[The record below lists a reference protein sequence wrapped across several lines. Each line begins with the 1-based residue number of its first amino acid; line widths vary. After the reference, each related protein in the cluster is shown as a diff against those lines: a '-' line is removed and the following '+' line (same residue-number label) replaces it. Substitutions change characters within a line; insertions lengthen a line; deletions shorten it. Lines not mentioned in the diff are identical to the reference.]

1 MKMDLCSTAR
11 LGAAL
16 VVFSVVAGCA
26 SNGNVLG
33 DRIVDGICRTSTSH
47 DTFEE
52 LFWGPVRRFPADF
65 DERQS
70 TVFGTNEWVRVES
83 YPDGTPRRVT
93 SGAVKSD
100 GLPDDITTAAVEY
113 DFFGNVLMRYSLH
126 DLAERKA
133 GIEPDF
139 AKSRYWMDF
148 RRVIR
153 VESRL
158 ALDYSYSL
166 YYYQE
171 SSSCLKVGVWALDRK
186 KHSMD
191 KLVLNIRLVDGC
203 AVPDDAELHSQLGGL
218 LEFRDISV
226 DEDGNIFLK
235 LQMKASG
242 ETVDLNPCIKTNRK

>member
-1 MKMDLCSTAR
+1 MKMCSTVR

-65 DERQS
+65 DERQC
-70 TVFGTNEWVRVES
+70 TVFGTNKWVRVES

-113 DFFGNVLMRYSLH
+113 DFFGNVLMRYSLY

-133 GIEPDF
+133 SIEPDF
-139 AKSRYWMDF
+139 AKSRYWMDS

-171 SSSCLKVGVWALDRK
+171 SSSCLKVGIWALDRK
-186 KHSMD
+186 KSSMD

-203 AVPDDAELHSQLGGL
+203 AVPDGAELHSQLGGL

-226 DEDGNIFLK
+226 DEDGNIVLK

-242 ETVDLNPCIKTNRK
+242 ETVDLNPCIKANSK

>member
-1 MKMDLCSTAR
+1 MKMYSTVR
-11 LGAAL
+11 LGAAI

-26 SNGNVLG
+26 SNDNVLG
-33 DRIVDGICRTSTSH
+33 DRLVDGICRTSTAH

-52 LFWGPVRRFPADF
+52 LFWGSVRRFPADF
-65 DERQS
+65 DERQC
-70 TVFGTNEWVRVES
+70 TVFGTNKWVRVES

-113 DFFGNVLMRYSLH
+113 DFFGNVLMRYSLY

-133 GIEPDF
+133 SIEPDF
-139 AKSRYWMDF
+139 AKSRYWMDS

-153 VESRL
+153 VQSSL

-171 SSSCLKVGVWALDRK
+171 SSSCLKVGIWALDRK
-186 KHSMD
+186 KRRMD

-242 ETVDLNPCIKTNRK
+242 ETVDLNPCIKANRK

>member
-1 MKMDLCSTAR
+1 MKMCSTVR
-11 LGAAL
+11 LGTAI

-26 SNGNVLG
+26 SSGNVLG

-65 DERQS
+65 DERQC
-70 TVFGTNEWVRVES
+70 TVFGTNKWVRVES
-83 YPDGTPRRVT
+83 YPDETPRRVT

-139 AKSRYWMDF
+139 TKSRYWMDF

-158 ALDYSYSL
+158 ALDYGYSL

-171 SSSCLKVGVWALDRK
+171 SSSCLKVGVWALDREK
-186 KHSMD
+186 RSMD

-203 AVPDDAELHSQLGGL
+203 AVPDGAELHSQLGGL

-226 DEDGNIFLK
+226 DEDGNIVLK

-242 ETVDLNPCIKTNRK
+242 EIVDLNPCIKANSK

>member
-1 MKMDLCSTAR
+1 MKMCSTVR
-11 LGAAL
+11 LGAAI

-33 DRIVDGICRTSTSH
+33 NRIVDGICRTSTSH

-65 DERQS
+65 DERQC
-70 TVFGTNEWVRVES
+70 TVFGTNKWVRVES

-113 DFFGNVLMRYSLH
+113 DFFGNVLMRYSLY

-133 GIEPDF
+133 SIEPDF
-139 AKSRYWMDF
+139 AKSRYWMDS

-171 SSSCLKVGVWALDRK
+171 SSSCLKVGIWALDRK
-186 KHSMD
+186 KSSMD

-203 AVPDDAELHSQLGGL
+203 AVPDGAELHSQLGGL

-226 DEDGNIFLK
+226 DEDGNIVLK

-242 ETVDLNPCIKTNRK
+242 GTVDLNPCIKTNRK

>member
-1 MKMDLCSTAR
+1 MKMCSTVR
-11 LGAAL
+11 LGAAI

-65 DERQS
+65 DERQC
-70 TVFGTNEWVRVES
+70 TVFGTNKWVRVES

-113 DFFGNVLMRYSLH
+113 DFFGNVLMRYSLY

-139 AKSRYWMDF
+139 TKSRYWMDF

-186 KHSMD
+186 KRSMD

-203 AVPDDAELHSQLGGL
+203 AVTVADLHSQLGGL

-226 DEDGNIFLK
+226 DEDGNIILK

>member
-1 MKMDLCSTAR
+1 MRMCSTVR
-11 LGAAL
+11 LGAAI

-65 DERQS
+65 DERQC
-70 TVFGTNEWVRVES
+70 TVFGTNKWVRVES

-113 DFFGNVLMRYSLH
+113 DFFGNVLMRYSLY

-186 KHSMD
+186 KRSMD

-203 AVPDDAELHSQLGGL
+203 AVPDGAELHSQLGGL

-242 ETVDLNPCIKTNRK
+242 ETVDLNPCIKANSK

>member
-1 MKMDLCSTAR
+1 MKMCSTVR
-11 LGAAL
+11 LGAAI

-70 TVFGTNEWVRVES
+70 TVFGTNKWVRVES
-83 YPDGTPRRVT
+83 YPDGTPCRVT

-139 AKSRYWMDF
+139 TKSRYWMDF

-186 KHSMD
+186 KRSMD

-203 AVPDDAELHSQLGGL
+203 AVPDDAELHSQLGCILG
-218 LEFRDISV
+218 FRDISV

-242 ETVDLNPCIKTNRK
+242 ETVDLNPCIKANSK

>member
-1 MKMDLCSTAR
+1 MKMCSTVR
-11 LGAAL
+11 LGAAI

-65 DERQS
+65 DERQC
-70 TVFGTNEWVRVES
+70 TVFGTNKWVRVES

-113 DFFGNVLMRYSLH
+113 DFFGNVLMRYSLY

-133 GIEPDF
+133 SIEPDF
-139 AKSRYWMDF
+139 AKSRYWMDS

-153 VESRL
+153 VQSSL

-171 SSSCLKVGVWALDRK
+171 SSSCLKVGIWALDRK
-186 KHSMD
+186 KRSMD

-226 DEDGNIFLK
+226 DEDGYIFLK

-242 ETVDLNPCIKTNRK
+242 ETVDLNPFIQANSK

>member
-1 MKMDLCSTAR
+1 MDLCSTAR

-16 VVFSVVAGCA
+16 IVFSVVAGCA

-52 LFWGPVRRFPADF
+52 LFWGPVRRFPADW
-65 DERQS
+65 DERQC
-70 TVFGTNEWVRVES
+70 TVFGTNKWVRVES
-83 YPDGTPRRVT
+83 YPDGTPCRVT

-113 DFFGNVLMRYSLH
+113 DFFGNVLMQYSLH
-126 DLAERKA
+126 DLVERKA

-139 AKSRYWMDF
+139 TKSRYWMDF

-186 KHSMD
+186 KRSMD

-203 AVPDDAELHSQLGGL
+203 AVTVADLHSQLGCL

-226 DEDGNIFLK
+226 DEDGNIFLR

-242 ETVDLNPCIKTNRK
+242 EIVDLNPCIKANSK

>member
-1 MKMDLCSTAR
+1 MKMCSTVR
-11 LGAAL
+11 LGAAI

-65 DERQS
+65 DERQC
-70 TVFGTNEWVRVES
+70 TVFGTNKWVRVES
-83 YPDGTPRRVT
+83 YPDGTPCRVT

-113 DFFGNVLMRYSLH
+113 DFFGNVLMRYSLY

-133 GIEPDF
+133 SIEPDF
-139 AKSRYWMDF
+139 AKSRYWKDS

-153 VESRL
+153 VQSSL

-186 KHSMD
+186 KRSMD

-203 AVPDDAELHSQLGGL
+203 AVTVAELHSQLGCL

-235 LQMKASG
+235 LQMKARDG
-242 ETVDLNPCIKTNRK
+242 TVDLNPCIKTNRK

>member
-1 MKMDLCSTAR
+1 MKMCSTVR
-11 LGAAL
+11 LGAAI

-26 SNGNVLG
+26 SNDNVLG

-65 DERQS
+65 DERQC
-70 TVFGTNEWVRVES
+70 TVFGTNKWVRVES

-113 DFFGNVLMRYSLH
+113 DFFGNVLMRYSLY

-139 AKSRYWMDF
+139 TKSRYWMDF

-171 SSSCLKVGVWALDRK
+171 SSSCLKVGVWALDREK
-186 KHSMD
+186 RSMD

-203 AVPDDAELHSQLGGL
+203 AVPDGAELHSQLGGL

-242 ETVDLNPCIKTNRK
+242 ETVDLNPCITTNRK

>member
-1 MKMDLCSTAR
+1 MKMCSTVR
-11 LGAAL
+11 LGAAI

-65 DERQS
+65 DERQC
-70 TVFGTNEWVRVES
+70 TVFGTNKWVRVES
-83 YPDGTPRRVT
+83 YPDGTPCRVT

-113 DFFGNVLMRYSLH
+113 DFFGNVLMRYSLY

-133 GIEPDF
+133 SIEPDF

-171 SSSCLKVGVWALDRK
+171 SSSCLKVGIWALDRK
-186 KHSMD
+186 KRSMD

-203 AVPDDAELHSQLGGL
+203 AVTVADLHSQLGCL

-226 DEDGNIFLK
+226 DEDGNIVLK

-242 ETVDLNPCIKTNRK
+242 EIVDLNPCIKANSK

>member
-1 MKMDLCSTAR
+1 MKMCSTVR
-11 LGAAL
+11 LGAAI

-26 SNGNVLG
+26 SNDNVLG

-65 DERQS
+65 DERQC
-70 TVFGTNEWVRVES
+70 TVFGTNKWVRVES

-93 SGAVKSD
+93 SGAVESD

-113 DFFGNVLMRYSLH
+113 DFFGNVLMRYSLY

-139 AKSRYWMDF
+139 TKSRYWMDF

-186 KHSMD
+186 KRSMD

-203 AVPDDAELHSQLGGL
+203 AVPDGAELHSQLGGL

>member
-1 MKMDLCSTAR
+1 MKMCSTVR
-11 LGAAL
+11 LGAAI

-65 DERQS
+65 DERQC
-70 TVFGTNEWVRVES
+70 TVFGTNKWVRVES

-113 DFFGNVLMRYSLH
+113 DFFGNVLMRYSLY

-133 GIEPDF
+133 SIEPDF
-139 AKSRYWMDF
+139 AKSRYWKDS

-153 VESRL
+153 VQSSL

-186 KHSMD
+186 KRSMD

-203 AVPDDAELHSQLGGL
+203 AVPVAELHSQLGCL

-226 DEDGNIFLK
+226 DEDGNIVLK

-242 ETVDLNPCIKTNRK
+242 EIVDLNPCIKANSK

>member
-1 MKMDLCSTAR
+1 MKMCSTVR
-11 LGAAL
+11 LGAAI

-65 DERQS
+65 DERQC
-70 TVFGTNEWVRVES
+70 TVFGTNKWVRVES
-83 YPDGTPRRVT
+83 YPDGTPCRVT

-139 AKSRYWMDF
+139 TKSRYWMDF

-171 SSSCLKVGVWALDRK
+171 SSSCLKVGVWALDREK
-186 KHSMD
+186 RSMD

-203 AVPDDAELHSQLGGL
+203 AVPDGAELHSQLGGL

-226 DEDGNIFLK
+226 DEDGNIVLK

-242 ETVDLNPCIKTNRK
+242 ETVDLNPCIKANSK

>member
-1 MKMDLCSTAR
+1 MKMCSTVR
-11 LGAAL
+11 LGAAI

-26 SNGNVLG
+26 SNGTVLG
-33 DRIVDGICRTSTSH
+33 GRIVDGICRTSTSH

-65 DERQS
+65 DERQC
-70 TVFGTNEWVRVES
+70 TVFGTNKWVRVES

-113 DFFGNVLMRYSLH
+113 DFFGNVLMRYSLY

-133 GIEPDF
+133 SIEPDF
-139 AKSRYWMDF
+139 AKSRYWMDS

-158 ALDYSYSL
+158 AMDYSYSL
-166 YYYQE
+166 YCYQE

-186 KHSMD
+186 KRSMD

-226 DEDGNIFLK
+226 DEDGNIVLK

>member
-1 MKMDLCSTAR
+1 MKMCSTVR
-11 LGAAL
+11 LGAAI

-52 LFWGPVRRFPADF
+52 LFWGPVRRFPADC
-65 DERQS
+65 DERQC
-70 TVFGTNEWVRVES
+70 TVFGTNKWVRVES
-83 YPDGTPRRVT
+83 YPDGTPCRVT

-113 DFFGNVLMRYSLH
+113 DFFGNVLMRYSLY

-133 GIEPDF
+133 SIEPDF

-148 RRVIR
+148 RRVIS

-171 SSSCLKVGVWALDRK
+171 SSSCLKVGIWALDRK
-186 KHSMD
+186 KRSMD
-191 KLVLNIRLVDGC
+191 KLVLSIRLVDGC
-203 AVPDDAELHSQLGGL
+203 AVPSAELHSQLGCL

-226 DEDGNIFLK
+226 DEDGNIVLK

-242 ETVDLNPCIKTNRK
+242 GTVDLNPCIQANSK

>member
-1 MKMDLCSTAR
+1 MKMCSTVR
-11 LGAAL
+11 LGAAI

-65 DERQS
+65 DERQC
-70 TVFGTNEWVRVES
+70 TVFGTNKWVRVES
-83 YPDGTPRRVT
+83 YPDGTPCRVT

-113 DFFGNVLMRYSLH
+113 DFFGNVLMRYSLY

-133 GIEPDF
+133 SIEPDF
-139 AKSRYWMDF
+139 AKSRYWKDS

-171 SSSCLKVGVWALDRK
+171 SSSCLKVGVWALDREK
-186 KHSMD
+186 RSMD

-203 AVPDDAELHSQLGGL
+203 AVTVADLHSQLGGL

-242 ETVDLNPCIKTNRK
+242 ETVDLNPFIQANSK

>member
-1 MKMDLCSTAR
+1 MKMCSTVR
-11 LGAAL
+11 LGAAI

-65 DERQS
+65 DERQC

-113 DFFGNVLMRYSLH
+113 DFFGNVLMRYSLY

-133 GIEPDF
+133 SIEPDF
-139 AKSRYWMDF
+139 AKSRYWMDS

-153 VESRL
+153 VQSSL

-166 YYYQE
+166 YYYQS
-171 SSSCLKVGVWALDRK
+171 SSSCLKVGIWALDRK
-186 KHSMD
+186 KRSMD
-191 KLVLNIRLVDGC
+191 KLVLSIRLVDGC
-203 AVPDDAELHSQLGGL
+203 AVPDGAELHSQLGGL

-226 DEDGNIFLK
+226 DEDGSIFLR

>member
-1 MKMDLCSTAR
+1 MKMCSTVR
-11 LGAAL
+11 LGAAI

-26 SNGNVLG
+26 SNDNVLG

-70 TVFGTNEWVRVES
+70 TVFGTNKWVRVES

-113 DFFGNVLMRYSLH
+113 DFFGNVLMRYSLY

-133 GIEPDF
+133 SIEPDF
-139 AKSRYWMDF
+139 AKSRYWKDS

-153 VESRL
+153 VQSSL

-186 KHSMD
+186 KRSMD
-191 KLVLNIRLVDGC
+191 KLVLSIRLVDGC
-203 AVPDDAELHSQLGGL
+203 AVTVAEQHSQLGCL

-226 DEDGNIFLK
+226 AEDGNIFLK
-235 LQMKASG
+235 LQMMASG
-242 ETVDLNPCIKTNRK
+242 ETVDLNPCIKTNSK

>member
-1 MKMDLCSTAR
+1 MKMCSTVR
-11 LGAAL
+11 LGAAI

-65 DERQS
+65 DERQC
-70 TVFGTNEWVRVES
+70 TVFGTNKWVRVES

-113 DFFGNVLMRYSLH
+113 DFFGNVLMRYSLY

-133 GIEPDF
+133 SIEPDF
-139 AKSRYWMDF
+139 TKSRYWMDF

-171 SSSCLKVGVWALDRK
+171 SSSCLKVGVWALDREK
-186 KHSMD
+186 RSMD

-203 AVPDDAELHSQLGGL
+203 AVPDGAELHSQLGGL

-226 DEDGNIFLK
+226 DEDGNIILK

-242 ETVDLNPCIKTNRK
+242 ETVDLNPCIKTNSK

>member
-1 MKMDLCSTAR
+1 MKMCSTVR
-11 LGAAL
+11 LGAAI

-52 LFWGPVRRFPADF
+52 LFWGPVRRFPADC
-65 DERQS
+65 DERQC
-70 TVFGTNEWVRVES
+70 TVFGTNKWVRVES

-113 DFFGNVLMRYSLH
+113 DFFGNVLMRYSLY

-139 AKSRYWMDF
+139 TKSRYWMDF

-171 SSSCLKVGVWALDRK
+171 SSSCLKVGVWALDREK
-186 KHSMD
+186 RSMD

>member
-1 MKMDLCSTAR
+1 MKMCSTVR
-11 LGAAL
+11 LGAAI

-26 SNGNVLG
+26 SNDNVLG

-65 DERQS
+65 DERQC
-70 TVFGTNEWVRVES
+70 TVFGTNKWVRVES

-113 DFFGNVLMRYSLH
+113 DFFGNVLMRYSLY

-139 AKSRYWMDF
+139 TKSRYWMDF

-171 SSSCLKVGVWALDRK
+171 SSSCLKVGVWALDREK
-186 KHSMD
+186 RSMD

-203 AVPDDAELHSQLGGL
+203 AVPDGAELHSQLGGL

>member
-1 MKMDLCSTAR
+1 MKMCSTVR
-11 LGAAL
+11 LGAAI

-26 SNGNVLG
+26 SNDNVLG

-65 DERQS
+65 DERQC
-70 TVFGTNEWVRVES
+70 TVFGTNKWVRVES

-113 DFFGNVLMRYSLH
+113 DFFGNVLMRYSLY

-133 GIEPDF
+133 SIEPDF
-139 AKSRYWMDF
+139 AKSRYWKDS

-153 VESRL
+153 VQSSL

-186 KHSMD
+186 KRSMD
-191 KLVLNIRLVDGC
+191 KLVLSIRLVDGC
-203 AVPDDAELHSQLGGL
+203 AVTVAEQHSQLGCL

-226 DEDGNIFLK
+226 DEDGNIVLK

-242 ETVDLNPCIKTNRK
+242 ETVDLNPCIKANSK

>member
-1 MKMDLCSTAR
+1 MKMCSTVR
-11 LGAAL
+11 LGAAI

-65 DERQS
+65 DERQC
-70 TVFGTNEWVRVES
+70 TVFGTNKWVRVES

-113 DFFGNVLMRYSLH
+113 DFFGNVLMRYSLY

-139 AKSRYWMDF
+139 TKSRYWMDF

-166 YYYQE
+166 YYYQS

-186 KHSMD
+186 KRSMD

-203 AVPDDAELHSQLGGL
+203 AVPDGAELHSQLGGL

-226 DEDGNIFLK
+226 DEDGNIVLK

>member
-1 MKMDLCSTAR
+1 M
-11 LGAAL
+11 
-16 VVFSVVAGCA
+16 
-26 SNGNVLG
+26 
-33 DRIVDGICRTSTSH
+33 
-47 DTFEE
+47 
-52 LFWGPVRRFPADF
+52 
-65 DERQS
+65 
-70 TVFGTNEWVRVES
+70 RVES
-83 YPDGTPRRVT
+83 YPDGTPCRVT

-113 DFFGNVLMRYSLH
+113 DFFGNVLMRYSLY

-133 GIEPDF
+133 SIEPDF

-171 SSSCLKVGVWALDRK
+171 SSSCLKVGIWALDRK
-186 KHSMD
+186 KRSMD
-191 KLVLNIRLVDGC
+191 KLVLSIRLVDGC
-203 AVPDDAELHSQLGGL
+203 AVTVADLHSQLGCL

-242 ETVDLNPCIKTNRK
+242 ETVDLNPFIQANGK

>member
-1 MKMDLCSTAR
+1 MDLCSTAR

-16 VVFSVVAGCA
+16 IVFSVVAGCA

-33 DRIVDGICRTSTSH
+33 DRFFDGICRTSTSH

-52 LFWGPVRRFPADF
+52 LFWGPVRRFPADC
-65 DERQS
+65 DERQC
-70 TVFGTNEWVRVES
+70 TVFGTNKWVRVES

-113 DFFGNVLMRYSLH
+113 DFFGNVLMRYSLY

-133 GIEPDF
+133 SIEPDF
-139 AKSRYWMDF
+139 AKSRYWKDS

-186 KHSMD
+186 KRSMD

-203 AVPDDAELHSQLGGL
+203 AVPDGAELHSQLGGL

-242 ETVDLNPCIKTNRK
+242 ETVDLNPFIQANGK

>member
-1 MKMDLCSTAR
+1 MKMCSTVR
-11 LGAAL
+11 LGAAI

-65 DERQS
+65 DERQC
-70 TVFGTNEWVRVES
+70 TVFGTNKWVRVES

-139 AKSRYWMDF
+139 TKSRYWMDF

-166 YYYQE
+166 YYYQS

-186 KHSMD
+186 KRSMD

-203 AVPDDAELHSQLGGL
+203 AVTVAELHSQLGGL

>member
-1 MKMDLCSTAR
+1 MDLCSTAR

-16 VVFSVVAGCA
+16 IVFSVVAGCA

-65 DERQS
+65 DERQC
-70 TVFGTNEWVRVES
+70 TVFGTNKWVRVES

-113 DFFGNVLMRYSLH
+113 DFFGNVLMRYSLY

-133 GIEPDF
+133 SIEPDF
-139 AKSRYWMDF
+139 AKSRYWMDS

-186 KHSMD
+186 KRSMD

-203 AVPDDAELHSQLGGL
+203 AVPDGAELHSQLGGL

-242 ETVDLNPCIKTNRK
+242 ETVDLNPFIQANNK

>member
-1 MKMDLCSTAR
+1 MKMCSTVR
-11 LGAAL
+11 LGAAI

-65 DERQS
+65 DERQC
-70 TVFGTNEWVRVES
+70 TVFGTNKWVRVES
-83 YPDGTPRRVT
+83 YPDETPRRVT

-113 DFFGNVLMRYSLH
+113 DFFGNVLMRYSLY

-133 GIEPDF
+133 SIEPDF
-139 AKSRYWMDF
+139 TKSRYWMDF

-158 ALDYSYSL
+158 ALDYGYSL

-171 SSSCLKVGVWALDRK
+171 SSSCLKVGVWALDREK
-186 KHSMD
+186 RSMD

-203 AVPDDAELHSQLGGL
+203 AVPDGAELHSQLGGL

-226 DEDGNIFLK
+226 DEDGNIVLK

-242 ETVDLNPCIKTNRK
+242 EIVDLNPCIKANSK

>member
-1 MKMDLCSTAR
+1 MKMCSTVR
-11 LGAAL
+11 LGAAI

-52 LFWGPVRRFPADF
+52 LFWGPVRRFPADC
-65 DERQS
+65 DERQC
-70 TVFGTNEWVRVES
+70 TVFGTNKWVRVES

-113 DFFGNVLMRYSLH
+113 DFFGDVLMRYSLY
-126 DLAERKA
+126 DLDERKA

-139 AKSRYWMDF
+139 TKSRYWMDS

-166 YYYQE
+166 YCYQE

-186 KHSMD
+186 KRSMD

-203 AVPDDAELHSQLGGL
+203 AVPDGAELHSQLGGL

-226 DEDGNIFLK
+226 DEDGNIVLK

-242 ETVDLNPCIKTNRK
+242 ETVDLNPCIKTNSK

>member
-1 MKMDLCSTAR
+1 MKMCSTVR
-11 LGAAL
+11 LGAAI

-26 SNGNVLG
+26 SNDNVLG

-65 DERQS
+65 DERQC
-70 TVFGTNEWVRVES
+70 TVFGTNKWVRVES
-83 YPDGTPRRVT
+83 YPDGTPRRVI

-113 DFFGNVLMRYSLH
+113 DFFGNVLMWYSLY

-139 AKSRYWMDF
+139 AKSRYWMDS

-186 KHSMD
+186 KRSMD

-242 ETVDLNPCIKTNRK
+242 ETVDLNPCIKTNSK

>member
-1 MKMDLCSTAR
+1 MKMCSTVR
-11 LGAAL
+11 LGAAI

-52 LFWGPVRRFPADF
+52 LFWGPVRRFPADS
-65 DERQS
+65 DERQC
-70 TVFGTNEWVRVES
+70 TVFGTNKWVRVES
-83 YPDGTPRRVT
+83 YPDGTPCRVT

-113 DFFGNVLMRYSLH
+113 DFFGNVLMRYSLY

-133 GIEPDF
+133 SIEPDF
-139 AKSRYWMDF
+139 AKSRYWKDS

-158 ALDYSYSL
+158 ALDYSY
-166 YYYQE
+166 
-171 SSSCLKVGVWALDRK
+171 
-186 KHSMD
+186 
-191 KLVLNIRLVDGC
+191 
-203 AVPDDAELHSQLGGL
+203 
-218 LEFRDISV
+218 
-226 DEDGNIFLK
+226 
-235 LQMKASG
+235 
-242 ETVDLNPCIKTNRK
+242 

>member
-1 MKMDLCSTAR
+1 MKMCSTVR
-11 LGAAL
+11 LGAAI

-65 DERQS
+65 DERQC
-70 TVFGTNEWVRVES
+70 TVFGTNKWVRVES

-113 DFFGNVLMRYSLH
+113 DFFGNVLMRYSLY

-139 AKSRYWMDF
+139 TKSRYWMDF

-186 KHSMD
+186 KRSMD

-203 AVPDDAELHSQLGGL
+203 AVPDGAELHSQLGGL

-226 DEDGNIFLK
+226 DEDGNIVLK
-235 LQMKASG
+235 LQMKASD

>member
-1 MKMDLCSTAR
+1 MKMCSTVR

-65 DERQS
+65 DERQC
-70 TVFGTNEWVRVES
+70 TVFGTNKWVRVES
-83 YPDGTPRRVT
+83 YPDGTPCRVT

-139 AKSRYWMDF
+139 TKSHYWMDF

-171 SSSCLKVGVWALDRK
+171 SSSCLKVGVWALDREK
-186 KHSMD
+186 RSMD

-226 DEDGNIFLK
+226 DEDGNIVLK

-242 ETVDLNPCIKTNRK
+242 ETVDLNPCIKANSK

>member
-1 MKMDLCSTAR
+1 MDLCSTAR

-33 DRIVDGICRTSTSH
+33 GRLVDGICRTSTSH
-47 DTFEE
+47 DTFEK

-65 DERQS
+65 DERQC

-113 DFFGNVLMRYSLH
+113 DFFGNVLMRYSLY

-133 GIEPDF
+133 SIEPDF
-139 AKSRYWMDF
+139 TKSRYWMDF

-171 SSSCLKVGVWALDRK
+171 SSSCLKVGVWALDREK
-186 KHSMD
+186 RSMD

-203 AVPDDAELHSQLGGL
+203 AVPDGAELHSQLGGL

-226 DEDGNIFLK
+226 DEDGNIFLR

-242 ETVDLNPCIKTNRK
+242 ETVDLNPCIQANSK

>member
-1 MKMDLCSTAR
+1 MKMCSTVR
-11 LGAAL
+11 LGAAI
-16 VVFSVVAGCA
+16 VIFSVVAGCA
-26 SNGNVLG
+26 SNDNVLG

-65 DERQS
+65 DERQC
-70 TVFGTNEWVRVES
+70 TVFGTNKWVRVES

-113 DFFGNVLMRYSLH
+113 DFFGNVLMRYSLY

-133 GIEPDF
+133 SIEPDF
-139 AKSRYWMDF
+139 AKSRYWMDS

-153 VESRL
+153 VQSSL

-171 SSSCLKVGVWALDRK
+171 SSSCLKVGIWALDRK
-186 KHSMD
+186 KRSMD

-203 AVPDDAELHSQLGGL
+203 AVPDGAELHSQLGGL

-226 DEDGNIFLK
+226 DEDGNIILK

-242 ETVDLNPCIKTNRK
+242 EIVDLNPCIKTNRK

>member
-1 MKMDLCSTAR
+1 MKMCSTVR
-11 LGAAL
+11 LGAAI

-33 DRIVDGICRTSTSH
+33 GRIVDGICRTSTSH

-65 DERQS
+65 DERQC
-70 TVFGTNEWVRVES
+70 TVFGTNKWVRVES

-113 DFFGNVLMRYSLH
+113 DFFGNVLMRYSLY

-139 AKSRYWMDF
+139 TKSRYWMDF

-171 SSSCLKVGVWALDRK
+171 SSSCLKVGVWALDREK
-186 KHSMD
+186 RSMD

-203 AVPDDAELHSQLGGL
+203 AVPDGAELHSQLGGL

-242 ETVDLNPCIKTNRK
+242 GTVDLNPCIQANSK